1 MITTKVM
8 HIYSITPRSLSFAV
22 DFLSMLVLFGIHCS
36 LDIQSPISQDEFCIS
51 HHTVTQLSQ
60 LVDNKISGESRPL
73 DDETAKVSFSY
84 FLTFVDLN
92 FYEQQKT

>member
-22 DFLSMLVLFGIHCS
+22 DFLSILVLFGIHCS

-60 LVDNKISGESRPL
+60 LVDNKISGASSRRR
-73 DDETAKVSFSY
+73 DCKGEF
-84 FLTFVDLN
+84 FLLFDIR
-92 FYEQQKT
+92 